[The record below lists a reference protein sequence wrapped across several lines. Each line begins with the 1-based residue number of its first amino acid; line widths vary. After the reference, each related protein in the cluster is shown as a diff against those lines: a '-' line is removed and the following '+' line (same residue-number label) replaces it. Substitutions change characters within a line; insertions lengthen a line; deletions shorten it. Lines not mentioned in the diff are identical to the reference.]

1 MPDAMN
7 AVITAVSSY
16 LPEDK
21 LTNED
26 LEKMVDTSDE
36 WIMTRVGIKERRILN
51 KPHEGASYLATQA
64 VLRLLEKSGVDPLTI
79 EGIILATNTADY
91 HFPSTASIVAYNTG
105 CKNAFT
111 FDLVSACPSWLY
123 ALETGANYIRTG
135 RYKRLIVVATEKMS
149 AAVDKADRSTIPL
162 FGDGSGAAL
171 LEAVLRLLEK
181 SGVDPLTIEGII
193 LATNTADY
201 HFPSTASIV
210 AYNTGCKN
218 AFTFDLVSACPSW
231 LYALETGANYI
242 RTGRY
247 KRLIVVATEKMSAA
261 VDKADRSTI
270 PLFGDGSGA
279 ALLEASKE
287 EGIGVQDALFRTDG
301 VGKEH
306 LIMLSGGSVSPATA
320 ETVARREHFVLQDG
334 QHVFKYAIRG
344 MVDCCK
350 KVMQR
355 NGLTNEDINWVVPHQ
370 ANRRIIDMVA
380 SLLNVN
386 EKKVMINIEKY
397 GNTSSATIPICL
409 AEWEPQLKK
418 GDKLILTSFGAGY
431 TYGSV
436 YLVWG
441 YDGAAAQN
449 K

>member
-64 VLRLLEKSGVDPLTI
+64 VLRLLDKSGVDPLTI

-149 AAVDKADRSTIPL
+149 AAVDK
-162 FGDGSGAAL
+162 
-171 LEAVLRLLEK
+171 E
-181 SGVDPLTIEGII
+181 
-193 LATNTADY
+193 
-201 HFPSTASIV
+201 
-210 AYNTGCKN
+210 
-218 AFTFDLVSACPSW
+218 
-231 LYALETGANYI
+231 
-242 RTGRY
+242 
-247 KRLIVVATEKMSAA
+247 
-261 VDKADRSTI
+261 DRSTI

-380 SLLNVN
+380 SLLNVT